1 MNQQDIVRYWHAVE
15 LLQPQSVPKLLS
27 RGKDDLYQAFYHD
40 ISPAHAAMPWLPT
53 SPVAQ
58 QQLPD
63 KRVWSHTLYAHVY
76 DNRDVA
82 LKLAELYGADQGYTE
97 PQSKETALY
106 ALKFS
111 DTGVML
117 VDSLVLSTEAWFLG
131 RAMAKQDWTHGFE
144 SAQDDARQQAK
155 VLFAS
160 EATADGLEALTR
172 YIRESLGLDGFFGN
186 QAAHL
191 HRCRSAP
198 VNPDKPAQEDDP
210 LNSFLLGDLA
220 HVAAALAAGDT
231 SVALE
236 QYLQRHCAD
245 KRLDIDQDHAS
256 LGMIEQLS
264 PEYYPRGCW
273 PTEQHRGLVHSQQLA
288 VNALVDTLTPSAGL
302 LGVNGPPGTGK
313 TTLLR
318 DLIAAVVTQRAD
330 VLASLDRAA
339 HAFVTDGREVANDNG
354 RDQTAFRLIPALFGF
369 EMVVASSNNG
379 AVENVTLELPQRDTI
394 DASWLPGIDYF
405 ADLGELTTGKPAWGM
420 ISAALGSKAKRT
432 RFVNRFFYGEAPSKP
447 DAPKKA
453 DEADLEIAA
462 ALAQDEDLYV
472 AELEQL
478 QGTVEENTPSSAP
491 VPKGFL
497 GWLTEQSKVTWTPSE
512 RLNTWQAAVAR
523 YNTAKAD
530 ADALSAHTAPLNTLI
545 GALNATRAQC
555 AAKEDERLQRLEK
568 ARQIDTELAE
578 LERTT
583 VSPARSALHTQ
594 VQALHAHLEQKP
606 GWLANLLSLGGA
618 TRTWLSRQTLLDSS
632 HSLAKGT
639 FDAAERTATRL
650 SNQRTELSQQSTCE
664 EQALNALNAQ
674 QAEHIAAL
682 RQIAQNGG
690 AQHLLAW
697 LDTGVIGRGDA
708 IELLE
713 PWNIPGWR
721 QARANVFIEAL
732 NLHRTFFQL
741 EAKRLLCNLYFV
753 IGTLSGGRY
762 QGMSR
767 ELVRSAWASLFMV
780 VPVLS
785 STFSSFARSFGSLN
799 SGEIGWL
806 LVDEAGQVTPQ
817 AAVGALWRA
826 RRAVLVG
833 DPMQLKPIVSVSDAV
848 LEHMRTCYKVDA
860 HWLCN
865 RQSAQT
871 LADQATPWGKLLG
884 PPGQKSWV
892 GLPLV
897 VHRRCDRP
905 MFELANRIA
914 YDGAM
919 VYGTLAPS
927 ASKETLASIATGWIH
942 ASGQSHGNN
951 WVRDEGIALKRLLE
965 TLKAD
970 GVKEDSIAV
979 ITPFQDVRVKLA
991 AFLSPKM
998 VYGTVH
1004 TMQGKEAQ
1012 VIILILGGSS
1022 EAPGAR
1028 DWVVE
1033 EPNLL
1038 NVAVTR
1044 AKQRLYVIGDRDDWQ
1059 QRSLFCEVM
1068 GLLPSQ
1074 QYRNELAANNASA

>member
-15 LLQPQSVPKLLS
+15 LLQPQSVPKLIS
-27 RGKDDLYQAFYHD
+27 RGKNDLHQPFYHD
-40 ISPAHAAMPWLPT
+40 IDAEQAVMPWLPA
-53 SPVAQ
+53 SLLSQ
-58 QQLPD
+58 QKLPE
-63 KRVWSHTLYAHVY
+63 KRVWSHTLYVHLY

-82 LKLAELYGADQGYTE
+82 LKLAELYGADQGYKE

-106 ALKFS
+106 ALKFT
-111 DTGVML
+111 DTGTMVA
-117 VDSLVLSTEAWFLG
+117 DSLVLSTEAWFLG
-131 RAMAKQDWTHGFE
+131 RAMAKSDWTHGFE
-144 SAQDDARQQAK
+144 AAQEDARHQAK
-155 VLFAS
+155 VLFGN
-160 EATADGLEALTR
+160 EATAEGLQALTQS
-172 YIRESLGLDGFFGN
+172 IRESLGLGGFFGD
-186 QAAHL
+186 QASHK

-198 VNPDKPAQEDDP
+198 INPDKPVQEDDP
-210 LNSFLLGDLA
+210 LNSFLLSDLA
-220 HVAAALAAGDT
+220 HVASALAAGDT
-231 SVALE
+231 SAPLDL
-236 QYLQRHCAD
+236 YLQQHSTS
-245 KRLDIDQDHAS
+245 KRLDLDQDCAS
-256 LGMIEQLS
+256 LPLIEQLS
-264 PEYYPRGCW
+264 PERYPRGCW
-273 PTEQHRGLVHSQQLA
+273 PTEHHLGLVHSQQLA
-288 VNALVDTLTPSAGL
+288 VNTLLDTLTDSSGI

-339 HAFVTDGREVANDNG
+339 HAFVTDGREVANDSG
-354 RDQTAFRLIPALFGF
+354 REQTAFRLIPELFGF

-379 AVENVTLELPQRDTI
+379 AVENVTLELPQRDKI
-394 DASWLPGIDYF
+394 DESWLPDIDYF

-432 RFVNRFFYGEAPSKP
+432 RFVNRFFYGETPAKP
-447 DAPKKA
+447 DAPKKT
-453 DEADLEIAA
+453 DEVDLEVAA

-478 QGTVEENTPSSAP
+478 QGTVEENTSSSAP
-491 VPKGFL
+491 APKGFL
-497 GWLTEQSKVTWTPSE
+497 GWLTEQSKVTWTSSE
-512 RLNTWQAAVAR
+512 RLSTWQAAVTR
-523 YNTAKAD
+523 YQQAKSGTEALTAQASQIS
-530 ADALSAHTAPLNTLI
+530 ALI
-545 GALNATRAQC
+545 EALNATKAQV
-555 AAKEDERLQRLEK
+555 AASEHERQAHLEK
-568 ARQIDTELAE
+568 SLQIDAEQAE
-578 LERTT
+578 LESTT
-583 VSPARSALHTQ
+583 LRPACMALQTQ
-594 VQALHAHLEQKP
+594 VQVLQSHLAQKP
-606 GWLANLLSLGGA
+606 GWLANLLSLGSA
-618 TRTWLSRQTLLDSS
+618 ARSWSTKKTLLDSS
-632 HSLAKGT
+632 HALAKGT
-639 FDAAERTATRL
+639 FDAAERTAARL
-650 SNQRTELSQQSTCE
+650 SAQRTELSQQLTRDE
-664 EQALNALNAQ
+664 KALSALHERLAQ
-674 QAEHIAAL
+674 HITTL
-682 RQIAQNGG
+682 RQVALEGG
-690 AQHLLAW
+690 AKHLLEW
-697 LDTGVIGRGDA
+697 LDSGVIGRGDE

-713 PWNIPGWR
+713 PWKIEGWR
-721 QARANVFIEAL
+721 QARAKVFIEAL
-732 NLHRTFFQL
+732 NLHRTFFRL

-753 IGTLSGGRY
+753 ISTLGGGRY

-848 LEHMRTCYKVDA
+848 LEHMRTCYKVDP

-884 PPGQKSWV
+884 PQGQKNWV

-927 ASKETLASIATGWIH
+927 ASKETLASVATGWIH
-942 ASGQSHGNN
+942 APGQSHGNN

-965 TLKAD
+965 TLKTD
-970 GVKEDSIAV
+970 GVTEDSIAV
-979 ITPFQDVRVKLA
+979 ITPFQDVRGKLA
-991 AFLSPKM
+991 AFLSPRM

-1044 AKQRLYVIGDRDDWQ
+1044 AKRRLYVIGDREDWK

-1074 QYRNELAANNASA
+1074 QYKSEAAASNASA